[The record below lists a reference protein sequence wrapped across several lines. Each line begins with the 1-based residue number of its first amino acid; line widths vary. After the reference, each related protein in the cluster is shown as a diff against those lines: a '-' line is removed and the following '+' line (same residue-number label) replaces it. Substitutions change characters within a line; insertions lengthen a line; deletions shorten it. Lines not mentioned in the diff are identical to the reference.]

1 MPSPT
6 TFRHVSWMGG
16 IWRLSQRNYIK
27 LVEALK
33 KGESYDLD
41 KLGKLVLTDPISLQ
55 DLIDEVREEG
65 Q

>member
-1 MPSPT
+1 
-6 TFRHVSWMGG
+6 MGG